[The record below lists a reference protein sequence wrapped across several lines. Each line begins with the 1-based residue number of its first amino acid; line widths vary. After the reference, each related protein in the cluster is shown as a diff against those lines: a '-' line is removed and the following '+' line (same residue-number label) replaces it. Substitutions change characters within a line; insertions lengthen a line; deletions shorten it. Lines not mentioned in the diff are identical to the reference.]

1 MIIIWDQETEPNKQF
16 KYTAILVALVYY
28 YLGYYY
34 NN

>member
-16 KYTAILVALVYY
+16 KYTAILVALVT
-28 YLGYYY
+28 LQGYYY